1 MTARVSLLLGSVLC
15 IGWAVWSCGNSQEE
29 SARWNQ
35 TLGGSKD
42 GAPLVRDVSDPG
54 ILQDAVAYQPA
65 KAPGARSSGAAP
77 GTGKPGA
84 TGGDAGAQVRTLVND
99 LVSALKDKE
108 VELALKCFNA
118 EQIKAL
124 TEDRWEPLYTTLDLV
139 DQIARRLG
147 PGKADRLLGVLRGAG
162 DTQPKVDALDADH
175 ASVTPNLA
183 TVLFGSVKQAR
194 AMSAA
199 RGPEGWKFQLDGP
212 LTDADVEAL
221 AAFHKKLQAGL
232 NQIIDWLDAAKKVD
246 EAQLK
251 TAVAQA
257 LQGEPIT
264 LEAPPSAE
272 PEEKAPGPT
281 TEPEKNP
288 EKPAEG
294 GEQPG
299 EPGEKP

>member
-1 MTARVSLLLGSVLC
+1 M
-15 IGWAVWSCGNSQEE
+15 
-29 SARWNQ
+29 
-35 TLGGSKD
+35 
-42 GAPLVRDVSDPG
+42 
-54 ILQDAVAYQPA
+54 
-65 KAPGARSSGAAP
+65 
-77 GTGKPGA
+77 
-84 TGGDAGAQVRTLVND
+84 
-99 LVSALKDKE
+99 
-108 VELALKCFNA
+108 
-118 EQIKAL
+118 
-124 TEDRWEPLYTTLDLV
+124 
-139 DQIARRLG
+139 
-147 PGKADRLLGVLRGAG
+147 
-162 DTQPKVDALDADH
+162 
-175 ASVTPNLA
+175 
-183 TVLFGSVKQAR
+183 
-194 AMSAA
+194 
-199 RGPEGWKFQLDGP
+199 
-212 LTDADVEAL
+212 EAL